1 MEVIDKAFKAVRD
14 NEPNAKLIAELGC
27 SLEQSIARSRRLDQE
42 NRHMRASYKQLK
54 QWTNRLIKYYKA
66 HRDEL
71 LNDRRK

>member
-1 MEVIDKAFKAVRD
+1 MDVIDKAFEAVRK
-14 NEPNAKLIAELGC
+14 NEPNIALIAELGC
-27 SLEQSIARSRRLDQE
+27 ALEQTIIRCRQLDQE